1 MSQKV
6 KTSFFFVL
14 EIVWANEINND
25 KFFNIKFATA
35 GNKICYQNMIS
46 NMINTNG
53 SCIFNNYS
61 PGKRLSK
68 HCSLQI
74 VLPLLL

>member
-14 EIVWANEINND
+14 EIVWANGINNE

-35 GNKICYQNMIS
+35 GIRYVIKI
-46 NMINTNG
+46 
-53 SCIFNNYS
+53 
-61 PGKRLSK
+61 
-68 HCSLQI
+68 
-74 VLPLLL
+74 